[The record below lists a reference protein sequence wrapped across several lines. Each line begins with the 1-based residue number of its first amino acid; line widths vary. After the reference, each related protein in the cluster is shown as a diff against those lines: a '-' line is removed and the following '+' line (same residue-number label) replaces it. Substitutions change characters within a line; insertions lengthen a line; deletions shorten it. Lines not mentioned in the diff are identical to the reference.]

1 VSDAGPYPPVDPER
15 LAAAL
20 GTLDPIIA
28 QVFRHA
34 AQGMDY
40 GQIAA
45 MLGISV
51 PTVEQHLAMALRQ
64 LFRALDMP

>member
-1 VSDAGPYPPVDPER
+1 MSDAGPYPPVDTER
-15 LAAAL
+15 LEAAL
-20 GTLDPIIA
+20 GTLDPILA

-34 AQGMDY
+34 TQGKDY

-51 PTVEQHLAMALRQ
+51 PAVEQHLAMALRR
-64 LFRALDMP
+64 LFRALDAP